1 MRKLRSVIITVI
13 LLIATYWVLR
23 ESDALRSWK
32 APFAAR
38 PIIIDQTPILIKEI
52 KSIGQLITYISY
64 DEIVADSVIVTRG
77 SAFVNAFNHLSPVP
91 FLPSADK
98 QLVLIVKGKVLVGT
112 DLSLLT
118 DTSVTIK
125 NDTVT
130 IFLPKP
136 KIIDAIVNPSDFE
149 TFVEKGNWTSKEVT
163 LVKIKARRKLQ
174 ARALQQDILAKADTK
189 AKTIMQDFLG
199 SMGYKKVLIY

>member
-1 MRKLRSVIITVI
+1 MRNLRNIIITI
-13 LLIATYWVLR
+13 IILIATYWVLQ
-23 ESDALRSWK
+23 DAVALRSWE
-32 APFAAR
+32 AIFAAR
-38 PIIIDQTPILIKEI
+38 PVLIDKTPILIKEI
-52 KSIGQLITYISY
+52 KSIGQLITYTSY
-64 DEIVADSVIVTRG
+64 DEVVADSVIVTRG

-91 FLPSADK
+91 LLPSADK

-118 DTSVTIK
+118 DTSVTIT

-130 IFLPKP
+130 LFLPKP

-149 TFVEKGNWTSKEVT
+149 TFVEKGNWTIKEVT
-163 LVKIKARRKLQ
+163 LVKIKARRKLE

-189 AKTIMQDFLG
+189 AKTIMQDLLG